1 MDRQYSARESRAPS
15 HQRAPSHSIDWWQQM
30 PWLWTASCLYWVL
43 SLVSAGLEYP
53 LSQFWNIPLVSSGI
67 SPWSHL
73 EHPLGH
79 IWNILLVSWGQLS
92 QLCLLLTSCDP
103 SAYLPVGWGER
114 LKGPWF
120 SANITYKKLTHEC
133 VPLFLSQTQQSTLPA
148 TRKKSHSMPSKI
160 RTDISI
166 SYKWLKI
173 TFVVILS
180 HLFLSSSQEK

>member
-1 MDRQYSARESRAPS
+1 MTTNAMTLNS
-15 HQRAPSHSIDWWQQM
+15 
-30 PWLWTASCLYWVL
+30 LLLVL
-43 SLVSAGLEYP
+43 STELGVSCLEYP
-53 LSQFWNIPLVSSGI
+53 LSQFWNIPLVTSGI
-67 SPWSHL
+67 SPWSHLEYPLSSGISLWSAL

-79 IWNILLVSWGQLS
+79 IWNIPLVSWGQLS

-103 SAYLPVGWGER
+103 SAYLPVGWGEK

-133 VPLFLSQTQQSTLPA
+133 VPLFLSQTQKSTLPA